1 MFDKLK
7 SVKIKGQKQ
16 GVTRLEIP
24 QHPDSDPK
32 TCTEW
37 RTIEEVPTEI
47 VEQLQK
53 RNQNHFSQARGT
65 PFTIDPLW
73 THLGFNGNYYH
84 SDRILDGSY
93 STDNLADPVL
103 ILIQHLKISNE
114 MASIQ
119 TYPTISLQEF
129 EGKIRAW
136 RESTMTSPSG
146 LHLGHYKAL
155 FAKHKYSRVDDSET
169 TDKVVNTQASGET
182 HKEQVN
188 LVELKREFN
197 HMQQSLTHL
206 HLHLMNYALE
216 RGYSYTRWQ
225 NIANTILFKDQGCV
239 KVHRTRV
246 IHIYEADF
254 NLILGLKWRIALYQ
268 SEALKQLN
276 DGQHGSRPRRNAID
290 PVMIEELQ
298 FEISRISRRMLLQT
312 NYDATACYDRI
323 IANVAM
329 LASQRFGVPKSA
341 TQSNANTLQQAKF
354 HIRTELGLSPHF
366 YSHTD
371 ERPIYGTGQGSGNSP
386 MIWCFL
392 SSLLYDCYDIIE
404 SSCFDGIRY
413 GTRSLTK
420 IYCTFDCV

>member
-1 MFDKLK
+1 
-7 SVKIKGQKQ
+7 
-16 GVTRLEIP
+16 
-24 QHPDSDPK
+24 
-32 TCTEW
+32 
-37 RTIEEVPTEI
+37 
-47 VEQLQK
+47 
-53 RNQNHFSQARGT
+53 
-65 PFTIDPLW
+65 
-73 THLGFNGNYYH
+73 
-84 SDRILDGSY
+84 
-93 STDNLADPVL
+93 
-103 ILIQHLKISNE
+103 

-136 RESTMTSPSG
+136 RESTTTSPSG

-155 FAKHKYSRVDDSET
+155 FASHKYSRVDDSET
-169 TDKVVNTQASGET
+169 TDEVVNTQASRET
-182 HKEQVN
+182 DSEQVN
-188 LVELKREFN
+188 LVELKREYD
-197 HMQQSLTHL
+197 HMQQSLAHL
-206 HLHLMNYALE
+206 QLHLMNYALE

-225 NIANTILFKDQGCV
+225 NIANTILFKDQDCI
-239 KVHRTRV
+239 KIHRTRV

-254 NLILGLKWRIALYQ
+254 NLMLGLKWRIALYQ

-276 DGQHGSRPRRNAID
+276 DGQYGSRPRRNAID

-323 IANVAM
+323 IPNVAM
-329 LASQRFGVPKSA
+329 LASRRFGVPKSV

-354 HIRTELGLSPHF
+354 HIRTELGLSPSF

-392 SSLLYDCYDIIE
+392 SSLLYDCYDKMSHPARYWNPDKSNKFSIAMVGFVDD
-404 SSCFDGIRY
+404 SNGQVNSFDSNDTKGDLQNLLAKA
-413 GTRSLTK
+413 RSNAS
-420 IYCTFDCV
+420 V